1 MSFTF
6 DEKTTDGVTTVYSF
20 SFAGADIGYISKS
33 DIIVEVRADG
43 QDLWDLLDV
52 SLWTLQGTNQI
63 HLINAIASPS
73 DLLPNLRVRRVVDK
87 EQPYATFERGAMLD
101 MASLNRS
108 FIQIVESIQ
117 ELLDGFY
124 PDGFIMRQNLDMGGY
139 KVINLGDGTDPKD
152 AVNKSQLDPVIQV
165 NDEQTAR
172 IEALED
178 SIDIVETVT
187 MMPWYYK
194 AIGGET
200 LLVPPFAFT
209 FAQVY
214 INGIH
219 QNNLDG
225 AFTVGLNQI
234 TLAEPLQA
242 NDVIY
247 AMLGTPLTCV
257 DMAAMTYVVQ
267 QDTLIRD
274 SITDLDAELT
284 SEIATT
290 NANLLALANRVTS
303 AELDIDVLQAHD
315 TTNTALLATHTTQIA
330 NNTTAINGLQEVT
343 RKKMEVFYSGLT
355 LTIPTTTTNF
365 VNLIKTLTPTS
376 GSLNAFFNTTSNKLN
391 VYNDNATLNFKV
403 NIVGNWT
410 LTTTNRSMVMT
421 FVGTNGNTIVQPRA
435 DAIAPDTVQFQ
446 THFSVDAGGFMAS
459 NGVVINIQSN
469 GSVFTATQVF
479 ITMEQVTKETVI
491 TPH

>member
-1 MSFTF
+1 MAFTF
-6 DEKTTDGVTTVYSF
+6 DEKTTDGVTTVYTF
-20 SFAGADIGYISKS
+20 SFAGADTGYISKS
-33 DIIVEVRADG
+33 DIIVETRASG
-43 QDLWDLLDV
+43 QDLWELLDV

-63 HLINAIASPS
+63 QLLSAIAIPADS
-73 DLLPNLRVRRVVDK
+73 LPNLRIRRVVDK
-87 EQPYATFERGAMLD
+87 DQPYATFERGAMLD

-124 PDGFIMRQNLDMGGY
+124 PEGFIMRQDLDMSGH
-139 KVINLGDGTDPKD
+139 KVINMGDGVDPKD
-152 AVNKSQLDPVIQV
+152 AINKGQLDPVIQV
-165 NDEQTAR
+165 NHEQDAR

-178 SIDIVETVT
+178 AIDITETVT
-187 MMPWYYK
+187 MMPWYFK
-194 AIGGET
+194 AVGGET
-200 LLVPPFAFT
+200 VLVPPFSFT
-209 FAQVY
+209 VAQVY

-225 AFTVGLNQI
+225 AFTIATNQI
-234 TLAEPLQA
+234 TLAEPLVA
-242 NDVIY
+242 GDVIY
-247 AMLGTPLTCV
+247 AMLGTPLMCV
-257 DMAAMTYVVQ
+257 DMAALTYVVQ
-267 QDTLIRD
+267 QDDLIRA
-274 SITDLDAELT
+274 SITALDADLT
-284 SEIATT
+284 AEIATT

-315 TTNTALLATHTTQIA
+315 VTNTAQIA
-330 NNTTAINGLQEVT
+330 TNTTDITALKAVT
-343 RKKMEVFYSGLT
+343 RKKMEVFYSGLS
-355 LTIPTTTTNF
+355 LAIPTTVTNF

-376 GSLNAFFNTTSNKLN
+376 GSLNGFFNTTSNKLN

-421 FVGTNGNTIVQPRA
+421 FVGTNGNTLVQPRA

-446 THFSVDAGGFMAS
+446 THFSVDSGGFMAS

>member
-1 MSFTF
+1 MAFTF
-6 DEKTTDGVTTVYSF
+6 DEKTTDGVTTVYTF
-20 SFAGADIGYISKS
+20 SFAGADTGYISKS
-33 DIIVEVRADG
+33 DIIVETRLSG
-43 QDLWDLLDV
+43 QDLWEVLDV

-63 HLINAIASPS
+63 QLVAAIATPADGS
-73 DLLPNLRVRRVVDK
+73 PNLRIRRVVDK
-87 EQPYATFERGAMLD
+87 DQPYASFERGAMLD
-101 MASLNRS
+101 MVSLNRS

-124 PDGFIMRQNLDMGGY
+124 PGGFIMRQDLDMSGH
-139 KVINLGDGTDPKD
+139 KVVNLGDGTSPKD
-152 AVNKSQLDPVIQV
+152 AVNRGQLNPVIEV
-165 NDEQTAR
+165 NEEQDAR
-172 IEALED
+172 LTALE
-178 SIDIVETVT
+178 SAIDITESVT
-187 MMPWYYK
+187 MMPWHYK

-200 LLVPPFAFT
+200 VLIPPFSFT
-209 FAQVY
+209 SAQVY
-214 INGIH
+214 LNGTH
-219 QNNLDG
+219 QNYLEG
-225 AFTVGLNQI
+225 AFTISANQI
-234 TLAEPLQA
+234 TTVEPLVA
-242 NDVIY
+242 GDVVF

-257 DMAAMTYVVQ
+257 DMAAMTYVVE
-267 QDTLIRD
+267 QDSLIRQ
-274 SITDLDAELT
+274 SILDLEAQLEG
-284 SEIATT
+284 EIATT
-290 NANLLALANRVTS
+290 NANLLAVANRVTS

-315 TTNTALLATHTTQIA
+315 VTNTAQIA
-330 NNTTAINGLQEVT
+330 TNTTEITALKAVT
-343 RKKMEVFYSGLT
+343 RKKMEVFYSGLS
-355 LTIPTTTTNF
+355 LAIPTTATNF
-365 VNLIKTLTPTS
+365 VNLIKTLTPAS
-376 GSLNAFFNTTSNKLN
+376 GSLNGFFNTTSNKLN

-421 FVGTNGNTIVQPRA
+421 FVGTNGNTLVQPRA

>member
-1 MSFTF
+1 MAFTF
-6 DEKTTDGVTTVYSF
+6 DEKTTDGTTTVYTF
-20 SFAGADIGYISKS
+20 SFAGADTGYISKS
-33 DIIVEVRADG
+33 DIIVEVRASG
-43 QDLWDLLDV
+43 QSVWELLDV
-52 SLWTLQGTNQI
+52 ALWTLQGTNQI
-63 HLINAIASPS
+63 QLVSAIGAPA
-73 DLLPNLRVRRVVDK
+73 DLLPNLRIRRVVDK

-101 MASLNRS
+101 MVSLNRS

-124 PDGFIMRQNLDMGGY
+124 PEGFIMRQDLDMSGH
-139 KVINLGDGTDPKD
+139 KIVNLGEGVDDDD
-152 AVNKSQLDPVIQV
+152 AINMGQLLPVIQV
-165 NDEQTAR
+165 NHEQDVR
-172 IEALED
+172 IDALED
-178 SIDIVETVT
+178 AIDINESVT
-187 MMPWYYK
+187 MMPWYFK
-194 AIGGET
+194 AAGGET
-200 LLVPPFAFT
+200 VLIPPFAFT
-209 FAQVY
+209 TAQVY

-225 AFTVGLNQI
+225 AFTVSSNQI
-234 TLAEPLQA
+234 TLAEPLQP
-242 NDVIY
+242 NGIIY
-247 AMLGTPLTCV
+247 AMLGTPLVCA
-257 DMAAMTYVVQ
+257 DMAALTYVMQ
-267 QDTLIRD
+267 QDDLIRA
-274 SITDLDAELT
+274 SITTLDADLMAG
-284 SEIATT
+284 IATT

-315 TTNTALLATHTTQIA
+315 VTNTALLSTHTTKIA
-330 NNTTAINGLQEVT
+330 NNTTAITGLQAVT

-355 LTIPTTTTNF
+355 LAIPTTATNF
-365 VNLIKTLTPTS
+365 VNLIKTLTPAS
-376 GSLNAFFNTTSNKLN
+376 GSLNAFFNTSTNKLN

-410 LTTTNRSMVMT
+410 LTTTNRSMVMS

-446 THFSVDAGGFMAS
+446 THFSVDSGGFMAS

-479 ITMEQVTKETVI
+479 ITMEQVTKETAI

>member
-1 MSFTF
+1 MAFTF

-20 SFAGADIGYISKS
+20 SFAGADTGYISKS
-33 DIIVEVRADG
+33 DIIVETRASG
-43 QDLWDLLDV
+43 QDVWELLD
-52 SLWTLQGTNQI
+52 SALWTIQGTNQI
-63 HLINAIASPS
+63 QLLSAITSPV
-73 DLLPNLRVRRVVDK
+73 DGNPNLRIRRVVDK
-87 EQPYATFERGAMLD
+87 DVPYATFERGAMLD
-101 MASLNRS
+101 MVSLNKS

-124 PDGFIMRQNLDMGGY
+124 PDGFIMRQDLNMSGH
-139 KVINLGDGTDPKD
+139 KIINLGDGTASGD
-152 AVNKSQLDPVIQV
+152 AINKGQLDPVIEK
-165 NDEQTAR
+165 NTEQDAR
-172 IEALED
+172 IEAIE
-178 SIDIVETVT
+178 SAIEIDESVT

-200 LLVPPFAFT
+200 TLSPPFTFT
-209 FAQVY
+209 TAQVY
-214 INGIH
+214 IQGVH
-219 QNNLDG
+219 QNYLDG
-225 AFTVGLNQI
+225 AFTVTGSQI
-234 TLAEPLQA
+234 VLAEPLQA
-242 NDVIY
+242 GMVIF

-257 DMAAMTYVVQ
+257 DMAALTYVMQ
-267 QDTLIRD
+267 QDALIRQ
-274 SITDLDAELT
+274 SITDLETLLQG
-284 SEIATT
+284 EIDTT
-290 NANLLALANRVTS
+290 NANLLAVANRVTS

-315 TTNTALLATHTTQIA
+315 TTNTANIATNTA
-330 NNTTAINGLQEVT
+330 NILTNTTDITALKAVT

-355 LTIPTTTTNF
+355 LTIPTSTTNF
-365 VNLIKTLTPTS
+365 VNLIKSLTPTS

-403 NIVGNWT
+403 NIVGSWT

-421 FVGTNGNTIVQPRA
+421 FVGTNGNTLVQTRA